1 MLQQNNTGHMQGKW
15 CSMGIEGTRAML
27 DLYCPIDRIVP
38 TWKNFPAP
46 NKYSLLRNTGR
57 AWESVVKSLACS

>member
-1 MLQQNNTGHMQGKW
+1 
-15 CSMGIEGTRAML
+15 ML

-46 NKYSLLRNTGR
+46 NKCFLLRNTGR
-57 AWESVVKSLACS
+57 ALESVVKILACS